1 MNLRCVK
8 AHTAHTGG
16 YSHEAAYSQVNVS
29 LLSRVRL
36 SAEAHYS
43 KAKLGTRIRTK
54 HATQALGGLGWQ
66 NKQQRKASSTST
78 MAWHNS

>member
-1 MNLRCVK
+1 
-8 AHTAHTGG
+8 
-16 YSHEAAYSQVNVS
+16 
-29 LLSRVRL
+29 VRL

-66 NKQQRKASSTST
+66 NKHQRKASSTST
-78 MAWHNS
+78 MAWRNS